1 MVFLVCWY
9 YLILPFGA
17 FCKFSITILP
27 NSLVCLFSMNLTWLV
42 YLFCLT
48 YEIKF
53 LCNFSS
59 AFLNLKKLITFD
71 DLPSEIR
78 MSYNMCD
85 LTNFGFPLIEL
96 SLTLYLF
103 KQKSVSLRSMNF
115 HLYTP
120 KDNLNYYLC
129 GGNSATHVWCDKLAN
144 SL

>member
-42 YLFCLT
+42 NLFCLT

-103 KQKSVSLRSMNF
+103 KTKICFTSKHEFSFIYSKRQSELLPLWREFSYSCLMR
-115 HLYTP
+115 
-120 KDNLNYYLC
+120 
-129 GGNSATHVWCDKLAN
+129 
-144 SL
+144 